1 MSGQIHSPALLPAP
15 DRRKNIYHEQP
26 GIRVPWLFYSK
37 RGDISMKKIR
47 MLLRVSSDQ
56 QLEAD
61 GDLSIQR
68 KILVEYI
75 RKHEDWILD
84 EKEYFEG
91 SKSAYKNTAS
101 QREILQE
108 ILRDA
113 RNREFDI
120 LVPYKDDRVGR
131 LMWDTPLY
139 IMSLKGLGVD
149 IYTVKDGCI
158 SPEADDIMGQMM
170 LTFRYANAQKSSA
183 DTGMRVKDTARKL
196 AEQGK
201 FMGGK
206 APFGY
211 VLDYSGEISRH
222 GRALKHL
229 VAAPEQAEVVQY
241 IYSLSLNREFGSLK
255 IAKELNKNS
264 KYKELAPHGV
274 WKSGTITSIL
284 TNPVYAGFTAYKRR
298 ERVNG
303 KYHRLDQEDW
313 ILAKEADPDIQI
325 IDPDT
330 WNRVQEKRRLRG
342 RKYRAKPEEKDVAVI
357 RKNDGMLSLIDVL
370 YCGYCGSKL
379 TNGSKYNYW
388 TIRATGEKRASR
400 IPVYKCQNARQG
412 VPHEKT
418 YQFRADEIE
427 PVIFEAMA
435 ACIGKLLENENVS
448 DEIRKNQNHEKRI
461 LTRELKKEREEA
473 DRIRKKIEVME
484 ENIPAAMTGEYPLS
498 LDELAALI
506 RTQNE
511 KLDRQRKIIK
521 EKELSLQNVPVSG
534 NDREKPQDKI
544 PTWQEIFL
552 NADMEAKRVLAN
564 RLVRRI
570 EVRGDEITLY
580 FRIHPEDFGLSENP
594 QIRFCCEGLPETPP
608 ASGLSDAP
616 EQER

>member
-1 MSGQIHSPALLPAP
+1 MMNTYIMSGQGDSSLVIFIQKE
-15 DRRKNIYHEQP
+15 DRNM
-26 GIRVPWLFYSK
+26 K
-37 RGDISMKKIR
+37 RIR

-75 RKHEDWILD
+75 QKHEDWILD
-84 EKEYFEG
+84 AKEYFEG

-101 QREILQE
+101 QREVLQE

-113 RNREFDI
+113 RNQEFDI

-149 IYTVKDGCI
+149 VYTVKDGCI

-183 DTGMRVKDTARKL
+183 DTGMRVKDTAQKL
-196 AEQGK
+196 VEQGK

-211 VLDYSGEISRH
+211 KLDYSGEVSKH

-229 VAAPEQAEVVQY
+229 VIVPEKVEIIQY
-241 IYSLSLNREFGSLK
+241 IYDLSLNKEFGSLK
-255 IAKELNKNS
+255 IAKELNKNM

-274 WKSGTITSIL
+274 WQSGTVTSIL
-284 TNPVYAGFTAYKRR
+284 TNPIYAGYTAYKRR
-298 ERVNG
+298 EKVNG
-303 KYHRLDQEDW
+303 KYRRLDEKDW
-313 ILAKEADPDIQI
+313 IKAKDANTDIQI

-330 WNRVQEKRRLRG
+330 WNRVQEKRRKRIQKC
-342 RKYRAKPEEKDVAVI
+342 RTAIDENDVTVI
-357 RKNDGMLSLIDVL
+357 RKNVGMLPLVDVI

-388 TIRATGEKRASR
+388 TIKETGEKKVKQVP
-400 IPVYKCQNARQG
+400 IYLCQGARQG
-412 VPHEKT
+412 IPHDKV

-427 PVIFEAMA
+427 PVIFQTIA
-435 ACIGKLLENENVS
+435 AYIGKMQENENIF
-448 DEIRKNQNHEKRI
+448 DEIEKNQSHEKKVMAE
-461 LTRELKKEREEA
+461 ELKREEEKR
-473 DRIRKKIEVME
+473 DIIKKKIDVMQE
-484 ENIPAAMTGEYPLS
+484 KIPEAMTGEYDLS
-498 LDELAALI
+498 LKELVALI
-506 RTQNE
+506 KKQEE
-511 KLDRQRKIIK
+511 KLEIQQAIIK
-521 EKELSLQNVPVSG
+521 KKKSSLQNVSVSVH
-534 NDREKPQDKI
+534 EWEELKKKI

-552 NADMEAKRVLAN
+552 NADVESKRVLVN
-564 RLVRRI
+564 RLIKKI
-570 EVRGDEITLY
+570 EVKKDEIIVHFKIHLDD
-580 FRIHPEDFGLSENP
+580 FLPVPRITDD
-594 QIRFCCEGLPETPP
+594 
-608 ASGLSDAP
+608 SGVP
-616 EQER
+616 EQIL